1 MSHKMKSNVF
11 LVGFAAALLPL
22 AADAQPVTAT
32 AAMRDGVKLAA
43 DVYLPAGAGK
53 FPVLVSRSPY
63 GKGGERKTAEFFA
76 QNGYVFAAQDVRG
89 RGASEGRLY
98 PLRDEG
104 RDGYDTIQWA
114 AAQPWSNGRVGTLG
128 ASYLGMDQYGAAILK
143 PPALA
148 AMYVAVAGFS
158 YYKDAAYRGGV
169 RSTGWPVWLLF
180 SASTSRKAES
190 DPELKRRLTAI
201 VNNPDEW
208 LAQTPK
214 DREQIFDGFPDQL
227 EVYRDFY
234 QHHSLDGYWNQPG
247 FNPGAY
253 LGQMKDV
260 PMMMVGGW
268 YDPFTD
274 SMLEGFTRLA
284 GLQRSEKRIQ
294 VGPWPHPYG
303 KPFCGQAVFGPQAEL
318 DERNLQLEWFDHWL
332 KGAPWRTPSDPV
344 RYFRMGG
351 GGASVKDATH
361 ISPGGEWRTSK
372 TWPPA
377 GATKHTLYLSAER
390 TLNDEPRAAAK
401 PITYTFNPEHP
412 NPTLG
417 GRSGPT
423 CIVNQSVDR
432 ADVISFTG
440 VPLLRAVDATGPVLA
455 RLWISSDRPSTDF
468 TARLIDVYPDGYAMN
483 LAEGQ
488 IRLEPLR
495 PGKVQEITLDLGST
509 SNLFEKGH
517 RIRLDIS
524 SSSFPR
530 LEPNPGTGEAGMWLK
545 RAPATNSLYTGARFP
560 AYLEL
565 TVLPD

>member
-1 MSHKMKSNVF
+1 MKLNLF
-11 LVGFAAALLPL
+11 PALFATALALQ
-22 AADAQPVTAT
+22 AQPVTSAV
-32 AAMRDGVKLAA
+32 AMRDGVKLAT
-43 DVYLPAGAGK
+43 DVYLPASAGK

-63 GKGGERKTAEFFA
+63 GKSGERRTAEFFA
-76 QNGYVFAAQDVRG
+76 QNGYVFVAQDVRG

-114 AAQPWSNGRVGTLG
+114 AAQPWSNGKVGTLG
-128 ASYLGMDQYGAAILK
+128 ASYLGMDQYSAAILK
-143 PPALA
+143 PPALV
-148 AMYVAVAGFS
+148 AMYAAVAGFS

-169 RSTGWPVWLLF
+169 RGTGWPVWLLF
-180 SASTSRKAES
+180 SASTSRKAER
-190 DPELKRRLTAI
+190 DPELKQRLTAI
-201 VNNPDEW
+201 VNNPDKW

-214 DREQIFDGFPDQL
+214 EREKIFDGFPDQL

-234 QHHSLDGYWNQPG
+234 KHHSLDDYWKQPG
-247 FNPGAY
+247 LNPGAF
-253 LGQMKDV
+253 LGQMKGV

-268 YDPFTD
+268 YDSFTD
-274 SMLEGFTRLA
+274 SMLEVFTR
-284 GLQRSEKRIQ
+284 QRPETRIL

-303 KPFCGQAVFGPQAEL
+303 KPFCGQATFGPTAEL
-318 DERNLQLEWFDHWL
+318 DERSLQLEWFDHWL
-332 KGAPWRTPSDPV
+332 KGAAWRTPADPI

-351 GGASVKDATH
+351 AGASVKDAGH
-361 ISPGGEWRTSK
+361 INPGGEWRAAK

-377 GATKHTLYLSAER
+377 GAANPKLYLSAAR
-390 TLNDEPRAAAK
+390 TLVGMPGASAE
-401 PITYTFNPEHP
+401 PITYTFDPEHP

-423 CIVNQSVDR
+423 CIVNQTVNR

-440 VPLLRAVDATGPVLA
+440 APILKAVDATGPVIVH
-455 RLWISSDRPSTDF
+455 LWISSDRPSTDF
-468 TARLIDVYPDGYAMN
+468 TARLIDVYPDGWAMN

-488 IRLEPLR
+488 IRVEKMQ
-495 PGKVQEITLDLGST
+495 PGKVREITLELGST

-530 LEPNPGTGEAGMWLK
+530 LEPNPGTGEPGMWVN
-545 RAPATNSLYTGARFP
+545 RMPAKNSLYTGTRFP

>member
-1 MSHKMKSNVF
+1 
-11 LVGFAAALLPL
+11 
-22 AADAQPVTAT
+22 
-32 AAMRDGVKLAA
+32 MRDGVKLAT
-43 DVYLPAGAGK
+43 DIYIPPGPGK

-63 GKGGERKTAEFFA
+63 GKGGERRNAEFFA
-76 QNGYVFAAQDVRG
+76 RNGYVFVAQDVRG
-89 RGASEGRLY
+89 RGGSEGRLY

-114 AAQPWSNGRVGTLG
+114 AAQPWSNGKVGTLG

-158 YYKDAAYRGGV
+158 YFKDAAYRGGV
-169 RSTGWPVWLLF
+169 RSASWPIWLLF
-180 SASTSRKAES
+180 SASTSPKAES
-190 DPELKRRLTAI
+190 DPELKRRLTAL
-201 VNNPDEW
+201 VKSPDEW

-214 DREQIFDGFPDQL
+214 EREKVFDGFPDQL
-227 EVYRDFY
+227 AVYRDFY
-234 QHHSLDGYWNQPG
+234 QHQSLDDYWNQQG

-253 LGQMKDV
+253 LEQMKDV
-260 PMMMVGGW
+260 PIMMVGGW
-268 YDPFTD
+268 YDSFTD
-274 SMLEGFTRLA
+274 SMLEGFVRLVRVH
-284 GLQRSEKRIQ
+284 RSEKRIQ

-303 KPFCGQAVFGPQAEL
+303 KPFCGQATFGPQAEL

-332 KGAPWRTPSDPV
+332 KGAPWRTPVEPV

-351 GGASVKDATH
+351 AGASVKDAAH

-372 TWPPA
+372 TWPPSGTA
-377 GATKHTLYLSAER
+377 KHTLYLSAER
-390 TLNDEPRAAAK
+390 ALDREQKAAAK
-401 PITYTFNPEHP
+401 PITYTFDPQHP

-417 GRSGPT
+417 GRQGPT
-423 CIVNQSVDR
+423 CIVNQSVER
-432 ADVISFTG
+432 ADLISFIG
-440 VPLLRAVDATGPVLA
+440 APLSKAVDATGPVLV
-455 RLWISSDRPSTDF
+455 RLSISSDRASTDF
-468 TARLIDVYPDGYAMN
+468 TARLVDVYPDGYAMN

-488 IRLEPLR
+488 IRVQPLR
-495 PGKVQEITLDLGST
+495 PGNVEEVTLNLGST

-530 LEPNPGTGEAGMWLK
+530 LEPNPGTGEAGMWMK
-545 RAPATNSLYTGARFP
+545 RLPATNSIHTGAGFG
-560 AYLEL
+560 ANLEL